1 MQELHYSQLY
11 KLTNYFTITRKYLSQ
26 EQKCLLENLNLLI
39 DIEMVFTDDH
49 RDHSIMID
57 VDKITQLF

>member
-1 MQELHYSQLY
+1 MQLHYSQLY